1 MLMVTA
7 VIAIFLGM
15 GMPTAAVY
23 IVLSV
28 ILAPAIVKMGV
39 PEMSAHMFIF
49 YFGLLSM
56 LTPPV
61 AVASFVAAGLAGSDM
76 WRTGVTGLKLAASA
90 YLLPFLFVFNPALL
104 MQGSWDRI
112 AIVVI
117 TAVVSGGLL
126 ARAVDPPEGAGP
138 RLLLGSLALFALAL
152 VVGSATVW
160 LGDDSLLALIPAAV
174 VVAVPLSR
182 SQAIRTRLGVR
193 S

>member
-1 MLMVTA
+1 
-7 VIAIFLGM
+7 
-15 GMPTAAVY
+15 
-23 IVLSV
+23 
-28 ILAPAIVKMGV
+28 
-39 PEMSAHMFIF
+39 MSAHKFIF

-117 TAVVSGGLL
+117 TAVVSGGVL
-126 ARAVDPPEGAGP
+126 ARAVDPPEGGG
-138 RLLLGSLALFALAL
+138 RWTLLGSLALFALAL
-152 VVGSATVW
+152 VVGSATIW
-160 LGDDSLLALIPAAV
+160 LGDDSLLALLPAA
-174 VVAVPLSR
+174 AVLAFPLAR
-182 SQAIRTRLGVR
+182 SQTVRSRLGIR